1 MESAHSSM
9 PQTEDFDDPF
19 SELNLDTSAPADNV
33 TETQENNAADTNA
46 TEDDDAD
53 PWAVL
58 AAAAGEEAPAPE
70 PETQQSESSQQT
82 EKAVD
87 DKPSTSF
94 AQGETFSMPQTQSP
108 YQAGPIP
115 IEGLSLLGSQ
125 IQSHAS
131 NLSRTLSAK
140 FQEVDAKHG
149 ISQKVTEAKHTVEEK
164 YHISEKMSNFHTQVV
179 KPAGDNV
186 VEKVV
191 PSVKEG
197 WGVVS
202 STVRQNV
209 ANLNSNSGAGIDSV
223 DGEMALNQQSETP
236 DIRQKWASVSSA
248 VGNRWSSTAAVLGE
262 KAEVWKESH
271 MQWREEHMKK
281 MAEERSTNRAPLDV
295 KETFAGGMNW
305 VSQRFKKAQVNN
317 ESPVKEQ
324 SVVST
329 LIDMD
334 SRKVDS
340 DGIPSSFMRD

>member
-1 MESAHSSM
+1 M

-19 SELNLDTSAPADNV
+19 GELNLDTTTPAESEAK
-33 TETQENNAADTNA
+33 TPENPAADTNNA
-46 TEDDDAD
+46 VDDDAD

-58 AAAAGEEAPAPE
+58 AAAAGEEAPTPE
-70 PETQQSESSQQT
+70 AETQKSESSQPT
-82 EKAVD
+82 ETITD
-87 DKPSTSF
+87 DQPSTSF
-94 AQGETFSMPQTQSP
+94 AQGETFSMPQTHSP
-108 YQAGPIP
+108 YQPGPIP

-131 NLSRTLSAK
+131 NLSRTLSTK

-149 ISQKVTEAKHTVEEK
+149 ITQKVTEAKNNVEEK
-164 YHISEKMSNFHTQVV
+164 YHISEKMSNFHTRVV

-197 WGVVS
+197 WGAVS
-202 STVRQNV
+202 STVRQSV
-209 ANLNSNSGAGIDSV
+209 ANLNTENGAGIDSV
-223 DGEMALNQQSETP
+223 DAEVALNQQSQQVP
-236 DIRQKWASVSSA
+236 DLRQKWASISSA
-248 VGNRWSSTAAVLGE
+248 VGTRWSSTAAVLGE
-262 KAEVWKESH
+262 KAEVWKEGH

-281 MAEERSTNRAPLDV
+281 MGEEGGNSRAPLDV

-329 LIDMD
+329 LIDLD
-334 SRKVDS
+334 SRQVDS